1 MPFIRVTQGIVM
13 SQILSDLNRQTRR
26 LLDLERQ
33 LSTGQ
38 RVNTPSDDPLA
49 ARRAI
54 AAQSEITAN
63 EQFIASMTSARP
75 LLADTEFALR
85 TTLDY
90 IQRANELTL
99 QGLNSTNTQEQRDQ
113 IANEVNQLI
122 EGVLQ
127 QANSFSSGRYL
138 FGGTR
143 TLSEPF
149 EATRDANGEITA
161 VTYAGN
167 DEDIEI
173 EISEG
178 IRMPINITGLDAFA
192 PGSPSSVDILQ
203 ALVQIRDNLRA
214 GDSGALETRLG
225 ELEQAQNQVLVT
237 VSRVGAVQRRLEDVN
252 ANLDEINVQLRGVIS
267 DNIDADL
274 AEVLVNLNSQT
285 NAYQAALNAA
295 GRIIQPSLLDFLG

>member
-1 MPFIRVTQGIVM
+1 MPFIRITQGIVM
-13 SQILSDLNRQTRR
+13 SRILADLSRQTRR

-33 LSTGQ
+33 LATGQ

-63 EQFIASMTSARP
+63 EQFLASITATQPM
-75 LLADTEFALR
+75 LVDTESALR

-143 TLSEPF
+143 TLAEPF
-149 EATRDANGEITA
+149 DATRDADGEITA
-161 VTYAGN
+161 LTYVGN
-167 DEDIEI
+167 DEDIQI
-173 EISEG
+173 EISDG
-178 IRMPINITGLDAFA
+178 IRLAINITGEDAFTSTSA
-192 PGSPSSVDILQ
+192 STVDVLQ
-203 ALVQIRDNLRA
+203 TLVQIRDNLRA
-214 GDSGALETRLG
+214 GDTAGLETRLA
-225 ELEQAQNQVLVT
+225 ELEQAQSQILVA
-237 VSRVGAVQRRLEDVN
+237 VSRIGAVQRRIEDVS
-252 ANLDEINVQLRGVIS
+252 ANLDEINVQLRQVIS
-267 DNIDADL
+267 DNIDADF
-274 AEVLVNLNSQT
+274 AEVLVNLNAQT
-285 NAYQAALNAA
+285 NAYQAALNAS